1 MKAFAGAA
9 VFGLVPVPTMP
20 ASYTYERNCDH
31 RSTTTGD
38 VNTSPLMVLPDYITE
53 RIASRDEFT
62 RILARVLYRLRV
74 SWPPLQLAHHGCGRT
89 AWRHRLDDRCKP
101 WFLRKSFQY
110 APFKPTA

>member
-1 MKAFAGAA
+1 MKAFAGVAA
-9 VFGLVPVPTMP
+9 FGLVPVPTMP

-62 RILARVLYRLRV
+62 RILARVLTRRRV
-74 SWPPLQLAHHGCGRT
+74 WWPRQGERPLGSPSAVIAGGGEEMLHRNGRM
-89 AWRHRLDDRCKP
+89 
-101 WFLRKSFQY
+101 
-110 APFKPTA
+110 